1 VIELRE
7 VVTEA
12 EVETWLAIRARIDP
26 EHPITRAN
34 FDDRRGSP
42 GRLDLLGLL
51 DGEPAGAA
59 WTSLPYASETSA
71 FVHCNVRVV
80 AEFRRR
86 GVGTALF
93 RRVSEQARSLGR
105 TRLYMVTRHDDA
117 EMLGYLDRRG
127 FEELTRME
135 DVALDLS
142 GAPSEPERVPGLTV
156 VPVSPEHE
164 RGMYEVSLEADAD
177 VPSPD
182 PFVPGS
188 FERWL
193 GYDLGPQVIREL
205 SFVAIEDGAVIGWAT
220 LGGEHDRIAYHWMT
234 SVARRAR
241 GRGVAR
247 ALKTHQIAAARAA
260 GLRELRTAND
270 VANAPMRRV
279 NQRLGYVPRMTWI
292 HLGGPLLDRDA
303 C

>member
-7 VVTEA
+7 VVTEDD
-12 EVETWLAIRARIDP
+12 VVTWLGIRARIDP
-26 EHPITRAN
+26 EHPITRSN
-34 FDDRRGSP
+34 FDDRRGTH
-42 GRLDLLGLL
+42 GRIDLLGLL
-51 DGEPAGAA
+51 DGEAVGAA
-59 WTSLPYASETSA
+59 WGSPPYASETSEFQHA
-71 FVHCNVRVV
+71 NVRVL
-80 AEFRRR
+80 AEARRR
-86 GVGTALF
+86 GVGSALF
-93 RRVSEQARSLGR
+93 ERLSEHARSLGR
-105 TRLYMVTRHDDA
+105 TRLYLVTRSDDE
-117 EMLGYLDRRG
+117 EMLGYLHRRG

-135 DVALDLS
+135 DVALDLRAS
-142 GAPSEPERVPGLTV
+142 SIEPETPPGV
-156 VPVSPEHE
+156 KIVPVAVEHE

-205 SFVAIEDGAVIGWAT
+205 SFVALEDGVVIGWAT
-220 LGGEHDRIAYHWMT
+220 LGGEHDGTAYHWMT

-247 ALKTHQIAAARAA
+247 GLKTHQIAAARGA
-260 GLRELRTAND
+260 GLRELRTTND
-270 VANAPMRRV
+270 VANRPMRRV
-279 NQRLGYVPRMTWI
+279 NERLGYTPRLTWI
-292 HLGGPLLDRDA
+292 HLGGPLLDREP